1 MNLKQRVAFNNG
13 CGCGKTQERGSACD
27 TRKVKSIAR
36 VGDDVIIA
44 FDDCTYIAAPYEVV
58 NTVSMCGVVVAPPA
72 DNNGSDTGSDKPSD
86 NSSEERPDEHSNSA
100 EGHVPIYTIGGEQI
114 GEIVPPK
121 EQPVEDIDPHEPI
134 IDMDEL

>member
-1 MNLKQRVAFNNG
+1 MNLKQRVSFNNG

-44 FDDCTYIAAPYEVV
+44 FDDCTYISAPYEVV
-58 NTVSMCGVVVAPPA
+58 NTVSMCGGSATPPTE
-72 DNNGSDTGSDKPSD
+72 DNGSA
-86 NSSEERPDEHSNSA
+86 ERSHST
-100 EGHVPIYTIGGEQI
+100 EGHVPVYTIGGEQI

-121 EQPVEDIDPHEPI
+121 QPTQDIADGGVETD
-134 IDMDEL
+134 

>member
-13 CGCGKTQERGSACD
+13 CGCNNAQSSVNVCD
-27 TRKVKSIAR
+27 TRKVKSISR
-36 VGDDVIIA
+36 VGDEVIIA

-72 DNNGSDTGSDKPSD
+72 ENNNAGGDTPKDNTSDEKK
-86 NSSEERPDEHSNSA
+86 DEHSHDTD
-100 EGHVPIYTIGGEQI
+100 GHVPVYTIGGEQI

-121 EQPVEDIDPHEPI
+121 QPTQGIGDRDVDIV
-134 IDMDEL
+134 